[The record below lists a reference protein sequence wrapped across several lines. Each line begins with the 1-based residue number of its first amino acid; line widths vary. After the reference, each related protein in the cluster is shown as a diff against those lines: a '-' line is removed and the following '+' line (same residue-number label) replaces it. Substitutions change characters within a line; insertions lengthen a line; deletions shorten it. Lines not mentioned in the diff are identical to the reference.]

1 MNRDILGLE
10 RQFPPSNIDDPFLD
24 MIAGAR
30 PDELN
35 IALKRGIL
43 GFERANIQNEESK
56 QSIDD
61 TWKKVRKHGEVI
73 RGIYS
78 NYAGDL
84 QKVSVIYT
92 KAGLAPPA
100 DLLDKMFDAT
110 ELAEAPSEVLGIT
123 PAMDYLIEAD
133 SQMSDETQQLMDD
146 RKPAYEVAKSVK
158 ERRNKLGRPARIAT
172 WLAGVVMISGVG
184 AGIAKAD
191 FNFDEEYR
199 AGYDEFVEVVFK
211 ASSIGMLA
219 LIGLQETAYS
229 ANRANNSYAN
239 RKAKKILKKK
249 LK

>member
-172 WLAGVVMISGVG
+172 WLAGVIMVSGAG
-184 AGIAKAD
+184 AGIAKAEL
-191 FNFDEEYR
+191 NFDEEYS
-199 AGYDEFVEVVFK
+199 ASYDEVAETVFK

-219 LIGLQETAYS
+219 LIGLPGTAHTAS
-229 ANRANNSYAN
+229 RANNSYAN
-239 RKAKKILKKK
+239 RKAKKILKK
-249 LK
+249 